1 MSMSLLFER
10 QLSVSVDLCYRQS
23 VPILRVS
30 HPSCTATISLF
41 GGHLLAFAP
50 TGESSLVWMSS
61 NAIYDATTPLRGGVP
76 ICWPWFGQS
85 GSPSHGFARRQMWQ
99 LKQIDEK
106 ADGVTVQLQLSES
119 AASMAIWPHRFDATV
134 TFTLTQKA
142 DISLTVTNT
151 DQHDW
156 AMGGALHSYLA
167 VEDSAQATV
176 NGVGNHYLDNFN
188 AGEAKPAPGSVTFEG
203 PVDRIYTG
211 ARDTLS
217 LTDPAGN
224 RRVHVTNQGAS
235 SAVIWNPGQ
244 AASVQMADM
253 DDDGYQ
259 HFVCIEAALEK
270 PDTVV
275 SPGHTYTLG
284 TTLCDERKKDKCSTL
299 L

>member
-10 QLSVSVDLCYRQS
+10 QLSASVDLCYRQS

-30 HPSCTATISLF
+30 HPSCAATISLF
-41 GGHLLAFAP
+41 GGHLLSFAP
-50 TGESSLVWMSS
+50 TGESSLVWMSR
-61 NAIYDATTPLRGGVP
+61 NAVYDAQTPLRGGVP

-99 LKQIDEK
+99 LAQVDEQP
-106 ADGVTVQLQLSES
+106 DGVIVQLKLSES
-119 AASMAIWPHRFDATV
+119 AQSMALWPHRFEATI

-142 DISLTVTNT
+142 TISLAVTNT

-156 AMGGALHSYLA
+156 RMGGALHSYLTVA
-167 VEDSAQATV
+167 DSEQAYID
-176 NGVGNHYLDNFN
+176 GVGNQYLDNFS
-188 AGEAKPAPGSVTFEG
+188 AGAAQPAPGKVTFES

-224 RRVHVTNQGAS
+224 RRVYVTNQGAT

-259 HFVCIEAALEK
+259 HFVCIEAALEQ
-270 PDTVV
+270 PDTLV
-275 SPGHTYTLG
+275 SPGQTYTLA
-284 TTLCDERKKDKCSTL
+284 TTLCDEKARR
-299 L
+299 